1 MERLLFVINR
11 LHQIRSGKELLHVI
25 PKYLDKGKFDY
36 DIYYSEYKGH
46 AAELAFSN
54 RDKYDIIVAAGG
66 DGTVN
71 EVAQAI
77 IGSGTKLGI
86 IPLGSGNGLARTLM
100 RRPPSVVYS
109 LQVINALNV
118 RQMDAG
124 LINGKFFFNMAGIGF
139 DADVAHK
146 YNARKKRGF
155 ISYLQTVIS
164 LFFHYQSQVCEVSY
178 GSHVYKIK
186 VFLLSFANSSQWGY
200 NVHICPGANPFD
212 GLLGVT
218 IIRAFPKAI
227 IPIMA
232 CRLLNKKINR
242 SRYVQ
247 LFMTDSMRVKSPGE
261 IIGHIDGD
269 PVIFKDDISIEAVPE
284 AVKVLTI

>member
-1 MERLLFVINR
+1 MEKLLFIINR
-11 LHQIRSGKELLHVI
+11 LHLIGSGKEFSHLIL
-25 PKYLDKGKFDY
+25 KYLDQSKFDY

-71 EVAQAI
+71 EVAKALA
-77 IGSGTKLGI
+77 GSGTRLGI

-100 RRPPSVVYS
+100 KRRPSIVYS
-109 LQVINALNV
+109 LQVINAFNV

-139 DADVAHK
+139 DANVAQK
-146 YNARKKRGF
+146 YNTRNKRGF
-155 ISYLQTVIS
+155 ISYLQTVMS
-164 LFFHYQSQVCEVSY
+164 LFFHFQSQICEVSY
-178 GSHVYKIK
+178 ESHVHTIK
-186 VFLLSFANSSQWGY
+186 AFLISFANSSQWGY
-200 NVHICPGANPFD
+200 NIHICPGANPFD

-218 IIRAFPKAI
+218 IIRPFPKAL

-232 CRLLNKKINR
+232 CRLLNKKINK
-242 SRYVQ
+242 SRFVQ
-247 LFMTDSMRVKSPGE
+247 MFMTDSIRVKSPGE

-269 PVIFKDDISIEAVPE
+269 PVIFKDDISVVAVHN